1 MLKICPCIDDLFGQE
16 KKTNTPARKKNYI
29 PPAINSEWCVLLF
42 RFLYGNKTNHFNEW
56 AEIGVVFGKS
66 DLNFKMR

>member
-1 MLKICPCIDDLFGQE
+1 MTFLGRKKNKHPC
-16 KKTNTPARKKNYI
+16 KKKNYI
-29 PPAINSEWCVLLF
+29 PPAINLERCVLLF

-56 AEIGVVFGKS
+56 AGIGMVFGKS